1 MISVLYIIKI
11 DQKTFHYKKVI
22 FFFYENEHKFW
33 TYSLPSAACCS
44 LERQLQLS
52 LI

>member
-1 MISVLYIIKI
+1 MTSVLYIIKI

-22 FFFYENEHKFW
+22 FFYENEHKFW
-33 TYSLPSAACCS
+33 THNLPSAACYS